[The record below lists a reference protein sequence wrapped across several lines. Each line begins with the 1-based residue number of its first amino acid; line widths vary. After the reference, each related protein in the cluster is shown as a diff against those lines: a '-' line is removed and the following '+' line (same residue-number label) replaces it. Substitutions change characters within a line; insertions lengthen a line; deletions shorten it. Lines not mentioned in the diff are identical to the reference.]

1 MLNLRQLE
9 IFREVMRCQTTVA
22 AAQGLGLSQPTVSN
36 SIKHMEAQLGFQ
48 LFERRGNRLVPTPE
62 ALEMFQD
69 SDPIFSMVRTFSRK
83 LASIRDTRVGSL
95 RLLATPPIA
104 NAIVPTALRKF
115 VATRPEV
122 HVSFDVRPTEG
133 VIEGIESGFADIG
146 VSLEP
151 YARPGL
157 EFELIGAGQMV
168 CAFPPGHALA
178 DKSEVSLSMLERFPV
193 IGYEPGSR
201 LGLLLQRDFFD
212 NRVPHSAIE
221 VRYSN
226 TACLLAE
233 SGLGVA
239 LVDSFTSVY
248 GERYRLETRPLQP
261 RTAVEAYALYQKAR
275 TPRRLVRAFIDQ
287 LKQSF
292 ESQPAY

>member
-48 LFERRGNRLVPTPE
+48 LFERIGNRLVPTPE
-62 ALEMFQD
+62 ALEIFQD
-69 SDPIFSMVRTFSRK
+69 SDPIFSMVRSFSRK
-83 LASIRDTRVGSL
+83 LASVRDTRVGSL

-115 VATRPEV
+115 ISARPEV
-122 HVSFDVRPTEG
+122 HFTFDVRRTEG
-133 VIEGIESGFADIG
+133 VIEGIESGFADVG
-146 VSLEP
+146 LSLEP

-157 EFELIGAGQMV
+157 DFELVGAGQMV
-168 CAFPPGHALA
+168 CAFPSDHPLA
-178 DKSEVSLSMLERFPV
+178 AKSEISLKMLEPHPV
-193 IGYEPGSR
+193 IGYEPGAR
-201 LGLLLQRDFFD
+201 LGLLLQRDFFE
-212 NRVPHSAIE
+212 NGAMHRAIE

-239 LVDSFTSVY
+239 LVDSFTSMF
-248 GERYRLETRPLQP
+248 GERYKLEVRPLQP
-261 RTAVEAYALYQKAR
+261 RVIVEAYAVYQKAR
-275 TPRRLVRAFIDQ
+275 TPKRLVRAFVDQ
-287 LKQSF
+287 LKMTF
-292 ESQPAY
+292 EDWANT